1 VDRAVMIGLAA
12 GAMALVIGLVI
23 WIVSLGNSANPTIPS
38 SGTQVAPVEGML
50 YEDAYDALQ
59 QQDLI
64 VLRVLEVSEEVP
76 AGTVIRQSP
85 PSGTL
90 VLPNT
95 AVTLYVS
102 SGAGLVRVPNIIGL
116 SEVDALAALTAEGLQ
131 LGTVIDSNSASVE
144 AGLVISSDPA
154 SGTEVEKDGFV
165 NLVISNG
172 KVMVPNVENLDVIEA
187 RRLLSAPD
195 VGYTV
200 SIEVIDEFSCTGI
213 PGSIVIEQSI
223 APGPADQRQEIIL
236 YVECIEQ
243 SVEPGPEPE
252 PQPEE

>member
-1 VDRAVMIGLAA
+1 
-12 GAMALVIGLVI
+12 MALVIGLVI

-38 SGTQVAPVEGML
+38 SGIQVAPVEGML

-59 QQDLI
+59 QQNLI
-64 VLRVLEVSEEVP
+64 VLRVLEVNEETP
-76 AGTVIRQSP
+76 PGTVIRQSP
-85 PSGTL
+85 PAGTL

-102 SGAGLVRVPNIIGL
+102 SGAGLVRVPNLLGL
-116 SEVDALAALTAEGLQ
+116 SEADALAALQAEGLQ

-165 NLVISNG
+165 NLIVSNG
-172 KVMVPNVENLDVIEA
+172 KVMVPNVENLDVVEA
-187 RRLLSAPD
+187 RRLLTTPD

-200 SIEVIDEFSCTGI
+200 SIEVIDDFSCTGV
-213 PGSIVIEQSI
+213 PGSIVIEQSV
-223 APGPADQRQEIIL
+223 APGPADQRQEIVL
-236 YVECIEQ
+236 YVECIED
-243 SVEPGPEPE
+243 SFEPD
-252 PQPEE
+252 PEETAPEE